1 MPKPTADEVVTR
13 VKHKRNYIQFGGA
26 LPGNDLRY
34 AGQNA
39 QYMRISGVSV
49 SEYGTIDPIN
59 VPDLP
64 ASTITFLEKH
74 GSVPRQLQRMGCF
87 NVYEYTG
94 ACKDLSDVIG
104 GWDDYILVYSS
115 GIL

>member
-39 QYMRISGVSV
+39 QYMRISGVNV
-49 SEYGTIDPIN
+49 SEYGTIDPINVPDPNDNDAYRLVGRKLN

-74 GSVPRQLQRMGCF
+74 G
-87 NVYEYTG
+87 
-94 ACKDLSDVIG
+94 KIG
-104 GWDDYILVYSS
+104 RASCRERV
-115 GIL
+115 